1 MAEGGDADDATP
13 VDGAVSADATGVDGP
28 VGDESAVEGATDRSA
43 TVVFMEALRV
53 RRNATVG
60 AAVGLL
66 FAVFVFVS
74 FPGAYAPSRST
85 AWYLALGFVLM
96 FSIAGF
102 VAFLLTLGR
111 AVRLSR
117 DL

>member
-1 MAEGGDADDATP
+1 MAEGGEQSETVPADGPAA
-13 VDGAVSADATGVDGP
+13 DGATADGP
-28 VGDESAVEGATDRSA
+28 VPAEGATQRSGK
-43 TVVFMEALRV
+43 VVFMEALRV
-53 RRNATVG
+53 KRNAKIG

-66 FAVFVFVS
+66 FAAFVFVS

-85 AWYLALGFVLM
+85 AWYVALAFVLM
-96 FSIAGF
+96 FSMAGL
-102 VAFLLTLGR
+102 VAFFLTLGR

>member
-1 MAEGGDADDATP
+1 MAEGGESEDAAP
-13 VDGAVSADATGVDGP
+13 VDKAAPAENTVSAEETVPTERAQD
-28 VGDESAVEGATDRSA
+28 DRSGK
-43 TVVFMEALRV
+43 VVFMEALGV
-53 RRNATVG
+53 KRNAKIG

-66 FAVFVFVS
+66 FAAFVFVS

-85 AWYLALGFVLM
+85 AWYIALAFVLM
-96 FSIAGF
+96 FSMGGL
-102 VAFLLTLGR
+102 VAFFLTLGR